1 VKHLTHHFWLTDDG
15 VTLCEPCGAT
25 YRASA
30 SEAIAF
36 SMAGTRLFME
46 RHRVCGHRAQ
56 VVPPQKVA
64 IPYRVIPNKPE
75 RRAAPAVDVPAS
87 VDHADLAEHYA
98 RACRGDKTR
107 ALLMALDA
115 GFDFTRVVRAF
126 GDDGVAISFQCLLN
140 GWIDR
145 GRITDAGRGK
155 LQSGADA

>member
-15 VTLCEPCGAT
+15 ATLCEPCGAT
-25 YRASA
+25 YRDSV
-30 SEAIAF
+30 SEVIMF
-36 SMAGTRLFME
+36 SVIGTRLFME
-46 RHRVCGHRAQ
+46 RHRACGRVTQ
-56 VVPPQKVA
+56 VAPPQRVA

-75 RRAAPAVDVPAS
+75 RSAAPAVDVPAS

-115 GFDFTRVVRAF
+115 GLDFTRVVGAF

-145 GRITDAGRGK
+145 GRITDAGRVK
-155 LQSGADA
+155 LQRGADA